1 MIIQISTYFCYLSLK
16 SEDNDNMNKKMITA
30 GILSTCALATIH
42 ILNRTQNF
50 LYTSGKLLSCSEN
63 NYYKWRFGQI
73 KYDKKGNGNPIL
85 FVHDL
90 TVGSSGYE
98 FHRLIN
104 NLTNQYEIYAPDLLG
119 YGLSDKP
126 SLTYTNHLY
135 EQLICDFIK
144 NIIGR
149 KVSVVATGNSVP
161 FIITACQHNP
171 ELFDK
176 MIFINPQ
183 NLYSQNQIPSKQTKF
198 LKFIFE
204 TPVIGTF
211 IYNIFNTKHNFEK
224 TFIEDYF
231 YDKTN
236 IKEKYILNYMEAS
249 QLSGCYAKYS
259 FASFTGKFMNTNIIH
274 SLKEI
279 NNSILMIGGA
289 NKKDIETTLENYVYY
304 NNSIETVYL
313 SETKHLPH
321 LEAPDKVLEQIRL
334 FL

>member
-1 MIIQISTYFCYLSLK
+1 
-16 SEDNDNMNKKMITA
+16 MNKKLITT
-30 GILSTCALATIH
+30 GILSTTAIASIH

-63 NYYKWRFGQI
+63 NFYKWRFGQI
-73 KYDKKGNGNPIL
+73 KYDKKGNGSPLL

-104 NLTNQYEIYAPDLLG
+104 NLTDEHEIYVPDLLG

-126 SLTYTNHLY
+126 SLTYTNNLY
-135 EQLICDFIK
+135 EQLICDFIT
-144 NIIGR
+144 NVIGK
-149 KVSVVATGNSVP
+149 KVSVIATGNSVP
-161 FIITACQHNP
+161 FIIAACHHNL
-171 ELFDK
+171 ELFDR

-183 NLYSQNQIPSKQTKF
+183 SLYSQNQIPSKQTKF
-198 LKFIFE
+198 LKLIFE

-211 IYNIFNTKHNFEK
+211 IYNILNTKHNFEK
-224 TFIEDYF
+224 TFEEKYF
-231 YDKTN
+231 YDKSN

-249 QLSGCYAKYS
+249 QLSGCYAKYV
-259 FASFTGKFMNTNIIH
+259 FASFTGKFINTNIIH
-274 SLKEI
+274 SIKEI
-279 NNSILMIGGA
+279 NNSILMLGGA
-289 NKKDIETTLENYVYY
+289 KEKDIETTLENYVYY
-304 NNSIETVYL
+304 NNSIEIEYL
-313 SETKHLPH
+313 PETKHLPH